1 MLQLSLKL
9 QMIKRLLYISLLLF
23 FSCTKVNIQAPN
35 TSESLKTVI
44 DIAEEEGLLL
54 IDVSAGGTLGSTKNI
69 GWISLSLTK
78 PSRFFKYQ
86 SVQDRPRLAT
96 LLPPGTEVTISAS
109 PADGYYFD
117 KWSNGWTANPITF
130 KLNSNT
136 IVTAVFKENPPTTG
150 D

>member
-1 MLQLSLKL
+1 V
-9 QMIKRLLYISLLLF
+9 IKKLLYIISLLLLLF
-23 FSCTKVNIQAPN
+23 FSCTKVDIQAPN

-44 DIAEEEGLLL
+44 DVAEEEGLLL
-54 IDVSAGGTLGSTKNI
+54 IDVSAGVIIGGGTA

-96 LLPPGTEVTISAS
+96 LLPPGTEVTISAA

-117 KWSNGWTANPITF
+117 NWSNGWTANPITF
-130 KLNSNT
+130 KLNSET
-136 IVTAVFKENPPTTG
+136 IVTAVFKTIG

>member
-1 MLQLSLKL
+1 
-9 QMIKRLLYISLLLF
+9 MIKRLLYISLLLF
-23 FSCTKVNIQAPN
+23 FSCTKVDLQAPN

-54 IDVSAGGTLGSTKNI
+54 IDVSAGGILGSTKNI

-130 KLNSNT
+130 KLNSET
-136 IVTAVFKENPPTTG
+136 IVTAVFKTIG

>member
-1 MLQLSLKL
+1 
-9 QMIKRLLYISLLLF
+9 MIKRLLYISLLFF
-23 FSCTKVNIQAPN
+23 FSCTKVDLQAPN
-35 TSESLKTVI
+35 TSESLKTVV

-54 IDVSAGGTLGSTKNI
+54 IDVSAGGILGSTKNI

-136 IVTAVFKENPPTTG
+136 IVTAVFKENLPATG

>member
-1 MLQLSLKL
+1 MK
-9 QMIKRLLYISLLLF
+9 KFLLYFSILF
-23 FSCTKVNIQAPN
+23 ILSCTKDLQSPD
-35 TSESLKTVI
+35 TSDSFKTVI

-54 IDVSAGGTLGSTKNI
+54 IDVSAGGILGSTKNI

-96 LLPPGTEVTISAS
+96 LLPPGTEVTISAL

-117 KWSNGWTANPITF
+117 KWSNGWTTNPITF

-136 IVTAVFKENPPTTG
+136 IVTAIFKENLPPRG

>member
-1 MLQLSLKL
+1 
-9 QMIKRLLYISLLLF
+9 MIKRLLYISLLLF
-23 FSCTKVNIQAPN
+23 FSCTKVDLQAPN
-35 TSESLKTVI
+35 TSESLKTVV

-54 IDVSAGGTLGSTKNI
+54 IDVSAGGILGSTKNI

-130 KLNSNT
+130 KLNSET
-136 IVTAVFKENPPTTG
+136 IVTAVFKTIG

>member
-1 MLQLSLKL
+1 MLQLSSKL
-9 QMIKRLLYISLLLF
+9 QMIKRLLYISLLLLLF
-23 FSCTKVNIQAPN
+23 FSCTKVDLQAPN

-44 DIAEEEGLLL
+44 DVAEEEGLLL
-54 IDVSAGGTLGSTKNI
+54 IDVSAGVIIGGGTA

-109 PADGYYFD
+109 PAEGYYFD

-130 KLNSNT
+130 KLNSET
-136 IVTAVFKENPPTTG
+136 IVTAVFKTIG

>member
-1 MLQLSLKL
+1 
-9 QMIKRLLYISLLLF
+9 MIKRLLYISLLLF

-44 DIAEEEGLLL
+44 DIAEEEGLIL
-54 IDVSAGGTLGSTKNI
+54 IDVSAGGILGSTKNI

-109 PADGYYFD
+109 PAEGYYFD

-130 KLNSNT
+130 KLNSGT
-136 IVTAVFKENPPTTG
+136 IVTAVFKTIG

>member
-1 MLQLSLKL
+1 
-9 QMIKRLLYISLLLF
+9 MIKRLLYISLLLF
-23 FSCTKVNIQAPN
+23 FSCTKVDLQAPN
-35 TSESLKTVI
+35 TSESLKTVV

-54 IDVSAGGTLGSTKNI
+54 IDVSAGGILGSTKNI

-96 LLPPGTEVTISAS
+96 LLPPGTEVTISAA

-136 IVTAVFKENPPTTG
+136 IVTAIFKENLPPRG

>member
-1 MLQLSLKL
+1 
-9 QMIKRLLYISLLLF
+9 MIKKVLYIISLFIF
-23 FSCTKVNIQAPN
+23 FSCTKVDIQAPN

-54 IDVSAGGTLGSTKNI
+54 IDVSAGVIIGGGTA

-96 LLPPGTEVTISAS
+96 LLPSGTEVTISAA

-117 KWSNGWTANPITF
+117 KWSNGWTANPTTF
-130 KLNSNT
+130 KLNSD
-136 IVTAVFKENPPTTG
+136 IDVTAIFETTN

>member
-1 MLQLSLKL
+1 MK
-9 QMIKRLLYISLLLF
+9 KFLLYFSILF
-23 FSCTKVNIQAPN
+23 ILSCTKDLQSPD
-35 TSESLKTVI
+35 TSDSFKTVI

-54 IDVSAGGTLGSTKNI
+54 IDVSAGGILGSTKNI

-96 LLPPGTEVTISAS
+96 LLPPGTEVTISAA

-136 IVTAVFKENPPTTG
+136 IVTAVFKENLPATG

>member
-1 MLQLSLKL
+1 
-9 QMIKRLLYISLLLF
+9 MIKRLLYISLLLF
-23 FSCTKVNIQAPN
+23 FSCTKVDLQAPN
-35 TSESLKTVI
+35 TSESLKTVV

-54 IDVSAGGTLGSTKNI
+54 IDVSAGGILGSTKNI

-136 IVTAVFKENPPTTG
+136 IVTAVFKENLPATG